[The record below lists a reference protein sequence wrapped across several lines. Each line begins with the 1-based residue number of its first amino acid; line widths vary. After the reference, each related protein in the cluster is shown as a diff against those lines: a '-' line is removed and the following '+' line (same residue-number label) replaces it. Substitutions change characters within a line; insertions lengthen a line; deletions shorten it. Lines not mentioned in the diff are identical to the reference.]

1 MSNREAL
8 TEAHSVREVEPPV
21 SGMAIASLILGMLTV
36 LPALLASLL
45 QSAWT
50 PLWVIVY
57 IVIAMTPALV
67 AVVLGHVALGAVR
80 RRERRGRAMARWGLA
95 FGYFA
100 IFGPLVLTWALNLLG
115 RALS

>member
-8 TEAHSVREVEPPV
+8 TEAYSVREVEPPV
-21 SGMAIASLILGMLTV
+21 SGMAIASLILGLLTV
-36 LPALLASLL
+36 LPALLA
-45 QSAWT
+45 
-50 PLWVIVY
+50 PLWIIVY